1 MKFKKNKLFRNSK
14 SKIPIEENTELKIEL
29 PQQMG
34 NHSNF
39 ERGIVEEMQRDT
51 IIAVTGAWVIE
62 NLIQGTFNEIWLFVN
77 QLQLIV
83 LLPLVNVPMPALVKN
98 LFNVMMKAAA
108 FDYFDTDALYME
120 ILQVPETPS
129 LSTNFSLSGFE

>member
-1 MKFKKNKLFRNSK
+1 
-14 SKIPIEENTELKIEL
+14 
-29 PQQMG
+29 MG
-34 NHSNF
+34 NQSNF

-129 LSTNFSLSGFE
+129 LSTNFSMSGFE